1 MLFPASPPLPQEN
14 SPEAGVTL
22 VEVLVVIGILS
33 ILAVVS
39 GTWLFRHADRA
50 DLKRATRNLVSSL
63 HAARIEAI
71 KQNRPMEVR
80 ITDTEWSVVRQA
92 DNATLR
98 KFSLAGFRTPI
109 DINTN
114 SKNTY
119 VFTGKGRPIAVDGTL
134 PNGSINMTSPGS
146 RMSIS
151 VDISGNIR
159 VQ

>member
-1 MLFPASPPLPQEN
+1 MLSPASPPLPQKN
-14 SPEAGVTL
+14 SPEVGVTL

-71 KQNRPMEVR
+71 KENRPMEVR
-80 ITDTEWSVVRQA
+80 ITDMGWSVVRQA

-98 KFSLAGFRTPI
+98 TFSLAGFRTPI
-109 DINTN
+109 NINTN
-114 SKNTY
+114 SKNIY
-119 VFTGKGRPIAVDGTL
+119 VFTGKGRPITVDGTL

-146 RMSIS
+146 RINIS

>member
-1 MLFPASPPLPQEN
+1 MRSPAPPPLPQES
-14 SPEAGVTL
+14 SPETGVTL
-22 VEVLVVIGILS
+22 IEVLVVIGILS

-71 KQNRPMEVR
+71 KENRPMEVR
-80 ITDTEWSVVRQA
+80 ITDMGWSVVRQA

-98 KFSLAGFRTPI
+98 TFSLAGLRTPI
-109 DINTN
+109 DVNTN

-151 VDISGNIR
+151 VSISGNIR